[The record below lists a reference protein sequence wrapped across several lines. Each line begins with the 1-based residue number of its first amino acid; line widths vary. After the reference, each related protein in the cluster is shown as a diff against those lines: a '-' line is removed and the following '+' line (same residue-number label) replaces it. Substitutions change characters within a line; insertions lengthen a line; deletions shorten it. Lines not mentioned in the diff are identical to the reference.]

1 MRGKANFSIGHF
13 VVGRRMGGR
22 TMKRL
27 RITLALLLTSLLAII
42 PVESQ
47 GSGEQA
53 RFIYV
58 AALERNAED
67 EDAIYWNPTV
77 YKIDLAKGSVVAKR
91 EVSEQGAPRF
101 CFSGTDNAIRVV
113 YSEGIAA
120 NGTFVSNETTIEKTV
135 DRESLK
141 VLETRTDGPYE
152 GNGLFENSIKSRRSL
167 KDFHHGA
174 FKGREGN
181 VILGVDEPGSRM
193 FVLQGYLQSEQA
205 LRLTVYQK
213 DSLEQKES
221 ISLENHPKN
230 LIGFDGLL
238 NSCLVQGRYLVCL
251 FSGYSPLGI
260 FDRGHVMIVDL
271 VEKKTTFVPI
281 GSNPASGIAH

>member
-1 MRGKANFSIGHF
+1 
-13 VVGRRMGGR
+13 
-22 TMKRL
+22 MKVL
-27 RITLALLLTSLLAII
+27 KIIAAFLLFGMQTTIAM
-42 PVESQ
+42 EAD
-47 GSGEQA
+47 GSEEQW

-58 AALERNAED
+58 AALEQASATEESDHWRPT
-67 EDAIYWNPTV
+67 IYR
-77 YKIDLAKGSVVAKR
+77 IDVISGTLADKKEIAA
-91 EVSEQGAPRF
+91 QGAPRF
-101 CFSGTDNAIRVV
+101 CFSGTDNTIRVV

-141 VLETRTDGPYE
+141 VLETRIDGPYE
-152 GNGLFENSIKSRRSL
+152 ENGQFENSIKSRRSL
-167 KDFHHGA
+167 VDFNHKA

-181 VILGVDEPGSRM
+181 VILGVDEQGSRL

-205 LRLTVYQK
+205 LRLTVFQK
-213 DSLEQKES
+213 DSLEQKET

-238 NSCLVQGRYLVCL
+238 NSCLVQGRFLVCL

-281 GSNPASGIAH
+281 GSNPAAGIAH